1 MPEQEIWSKTGA
13 VRTYNGFVKIDRTT
27 FQEPGGTTSEWDII
41 TGPDSAAV
49 LAFTP
54 GAGHV
59 VLFEQFRVGP
69 ERSLLELPGG
79 YLSPNES
86 PETAAAR
93 ELLEET
99 GYEVG
104 ATYYAGAEWWAANS
118 TRRKHISIAANV
130 SQTSDPSWDDS
141 EMGNIHLL
149 PRQELLGFLL
159 SGNLTDAGLACRA
172 LLSFTQTPQSD
183 PELQELQDALRTHL
197 TY

>member
-1 MPEQEIWSKTGA
+1 MPDPETWSKTGA
-13 VRTYNGFVKIDRTT
+13 ARAYNGFVKIDRAT
-27 FQEPGGTTSEWDII
+27 FQEPGGTISEWDII

-54 GAGHV
+54 EASHV

-86 PETAAAR
+86 PETAATR

-99 GYEVG
+99 GYQAG
-104 ATYYAGAEWWAANS
+104 STYYAGAEWWAANS
-118 TRRKHISIAANV
+118 TRRKHISIAADA
-130 SQTSDPSWDDS
+130 SPTSNPSWDVS
-141 EMGNIHLL
+141 EMGNIQLL
-149 PRQELLGFLL
+149 PSQELLHFLL

-172 LLSFTQTPQSD
+172 LLSFTQARQSD
-183 PELQELQDALRTHL
+183 PELKELQDALRTLL